1 METISVQLG
10 SRSYPVCLG
19 SDLSE
24 RFPAYVKEMFPGRR
38 LALITNTTL
47 AALYKETIERWE
59 KELSFF
65 KVVIPDGEKYKTVST
80 WESVLDSLLSIRL
93 DRTAVIIAFGGGVVG
108 DIAGF
113 AAACYLRGVTC
124 VQVPTTLLAMV
135 DSSVGGKTGVNHQS
149 GKNLIGAFHQ
159 PSLVWVDTALL
170 NTLPSREFI
179 AGYAELFK
187 YAFIGGPD
195 MFSFVRSHHAAMM
208 TKKNEILVEGIRRGI
223 VIKARV
229 VGEDER
235 EETGAR
241 AALNFGHTFAHS
253 LERFFHFSG
262 IMHGEA
268 VLWGMA
274 CACDLGLRAGTIP
287 ETDRE
292 AYTALCKKLPCVAL
306 PAKPDI
312 ETLYA
317 GMFTDKKTMHGSLRF
332 IVPTRPGFSVMKND
346 ISRQDVLDTL
356 EAVFSHRG

>member
-10 SRSYPVCLG
+10 SRSYPICLG
-19 SDLSE
+19 SELSE

-47 AALYKETIERWE
+47 AALYKETLERWE

-135 DSSVGGKTGVNHQS
+135 DSSVGGKTGVNHRS

-159 PSLVWVDTALL
+159 PSLVWVDTAFL

-208 TKKNEILVEGIRRGI
+208 TKKNEILVAGIRRGI

-274 CACDLGLRAGTIP
+274 CACDLGLRVGTIA
-287 ETDRE
+287 EGDKD
-292 AYTALCKKLPCVAL
+292 AYAAILKKLPRVDL
-306 PAKPDI
+306 PSKPDI
-312 ETLYA
+312 DTLYK
-317 GMFTDKKTMHGSLRF
+317 GMFSDKKVTQGALRF
-332 IVPTRPGFSVMKND
+332 ILPSRPGLAVLKGD

-356 EAVFSHRG
+356 NEVFSRRR